1 MPGEYSIPGKIL
13 QLEFLACIAPYRDT
27 GHNKENT
34 ATNQQKSSKE
44 EMEAMRTN
52 HVKQKLK
59 QGEPA
64 LGAWLLF
71 PSIAT
76 ARIMSQLGFDWLV
89 VDMEHSAQS
98 TPIMAGMVAT
108 IADAGTCAPIVRIPN
123 NSVEW
128 YKWAL
133 DAGAWGI
140 VVPMVNSREEVLR
153 ALDYSKYPPLGN
165 RSIGGT
171 FGPYGFGTTDWPDYL
186 KVANDEIMTIVQIE
200 SAQGLQNVEE
210 ILSVPGIDVAFIGPN
225 DLHAQI
231 GLVPSSDG
239 AEPEFLDALERV
251 KAAASTYNIPLGI
264 FSSNGEAAL
273 ARIKQGFQMISVTT
287 DVSSMI
293 ASARRNLE
301 VARG

>member
-1 MPGEYSIPGKIL
+1 
-13 QLEFLACIAPYRDT
+13 
-27 GHNKENT
+27 
-34 ATNQQKSSKE
+34 
-44 EMEAMRTN
+44 MRTN

-64 LGAWLLF
+64 LGAWLMF

-76 ARIMSQLGFDWLV
+76 ARVMAQLGFDWLV

-98 TPIMAGMVAT
+98 TPLMADMVAT
-108 IADAGTCAPIVRIPN
+108 IADVGTCAPIVRVPN

-128 YKWAL
+128 FKWAL
-133 DAGAWGI
+133 DAGAWGV
-140 VVPMVNSREEVLR
+140 VVPMVNTREEVLR

-171 FGPYGFGTTDWPDYL
+171 FAPYGFGTTDWADYL
-186 KVANDEIMTIVQIE
+186 KVANDEIMTILQIE
-200 SAQGLQNVEE
+200 SAQGLQNVDE
-210 ILSVPGIDVAFIGPN
+210 ILSLPCIDVSFIGPN

-239 AEPEFLDALERV
+239 AEPEFLEALERV
-251 KAAASTYNIPLGI
+251 KTAASKYNIPLGI

-293 ASARRNLE
+293 ASATRNLE